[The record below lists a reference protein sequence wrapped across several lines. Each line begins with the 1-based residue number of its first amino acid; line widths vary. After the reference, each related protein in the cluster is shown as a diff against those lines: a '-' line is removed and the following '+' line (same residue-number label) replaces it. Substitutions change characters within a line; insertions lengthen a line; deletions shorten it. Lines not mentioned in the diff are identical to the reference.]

1 MRPDGIPVVVWK
13 CMREEGVD
21 ILSDLLQ
28 KIYEQKKMPE
38 EWRDSVIVPIFKEKG
53 DIHECSII
61 TVALS

>member
-28 KIYEQKKMPE
+28 KIYEQKK
-38 EWRDSVIVPIFKEKG
+38 IPIFKEKG
-53 DIHECSII
+53 DIHEWSII